1 MKIGILDIGT
11 DKISCFI
18 VNINKNKPIILGI
31 GHHKSQ
37 GILSGTITD
46 MEAAC
51 NSIRNSIQSAEKM
64 FGDTV
69 EEFVVNI
76 SSNTIKSHSINLIT
90 NLGGNEVT
98 NEDINN
104 NFKKIDSLCGKD
116 NQLLHKIVTSY
127 SIDNSIGIEK
137 PIGMK
142 GEQLIAGFNVI
153 TIEKNIL
160 NNFLKCLS
168 MSKVIVND
176 IVATPYAA
184 GLGCLNNDDLY
195 IGTTLI
201 DIGAGCTSI
210 ATFHKNKL
218 IFANV
223 INIGG
228 FHISSDIARGLSTS
242 IYTAERLK
250 ILHGSEINPND
261 SDNLIDIPLTG
272 DNENNYTHKIKK
284 KELDIIISS
293 RVQEIL
299 ENVRQKTDKSIFEK
313 KITNNIVLTGKT
325 AELKGFSKLTSDFF
339 GVKVRIGK
347 PEKIEG
353 LSESSS
359 GPGSSVCCGL
369 IKYKILENIKNS
381 NNNFEFKNNLIFRK
395 FGSWL
400 KESFF

>member
-18 VNINKNKPIILGI
+18 ININKDKKPIILGI
-31 GHHKSQ
+31 GHHQSQ

-46 MEAAC
+46 IEAAC

-76 SSNTIKSHSINLIT
+76 SSNTIKSHSINLVT

-104 NFKKIDSLCGKD
+104 NFKEIDNLCGKD

-127 SIDNSIGIEK
+127 TIDNSIGIEK

-142 GEQLIAGFNVI
+142 GEQLIAGFNII

-168 MSKVIVND
+168 MSKVRVEN
-176 IVATPYAA
+176 IVATPYAS

-218 IFANV
+218 IFASI

-228 FHISSDIARGLSTS
+228 FHISSDIAKGLSTS
-242 IYTAERLK
+242 ISTAERLK
-250 ILHGSEINPND
+250 ILHGSEINPSD

-272 DNENNYTHKIKK
+272 NNENNYTHKIKK
-284 KELDIIISS
+284 RELDIIISS

-299 ENVRQKTDKSIFEK
+299 ENIRQKTDKSIFEK

-325 AELKGFSKLTSDFF
+325 SELKGFSKLTSDFF
-339 GVKVRIGK
+339 GVKVSYLRAW
-347 PEKIEG
+347 
-353 LSESSS
+353 S
-359 GPGSSVCCGL
+359 
-369 IKYKILENIKNS
+369 
-381 NNNFEFKNNLIFRK
+381 
-395 FGSWL
+395 
-400 KESFF
+400 SFFWSIS